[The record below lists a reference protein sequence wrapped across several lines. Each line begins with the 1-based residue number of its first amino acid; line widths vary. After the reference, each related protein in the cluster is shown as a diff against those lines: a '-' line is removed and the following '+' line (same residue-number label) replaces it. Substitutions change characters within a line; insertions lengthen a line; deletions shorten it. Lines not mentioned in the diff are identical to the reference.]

1 VERHRAGKDAGRCRA
16 EVDVEEATNAVE
28 AERHDALEEVTA
40 ELWGTTVLAP
50 NSSGARRAF
59 AILQPLCRHTQR
71 KKDAD
76 ATRGIED
83 AVPRLEHCEPPRR

>member
-1 VERHRAGKDAGRCRA
+1 VERHRAGRDAGRRRA
-16 EVDVEEATNAVE
+16 EVDVEEAANAVE

-40 ELWGTTVLAP
+40 ELWDTTVLAP

-59 AILQPLCRHTQR
+59 AILQPLRRHMQR

-76 ATRGIED
+76 ATGGIED
-83 AVPRLEHCEPPRR
+83 AVPCLEHRGPPRR

>member
-1 VERHRAGKDAGRCRA
+1 VERHRAGRDAGRRHA
-16 EVDVEEATNAVE
+16 EVDVEEAANAVE

-40 ELWGTTVLAP
+40 ELWDTTVLAP
-50 NSSGARRAF
+50 NSSGVHRAF
-59 AILQPLCRHTQR
+59 AILQPLRWHKQR

-83 AVPRLEHCEPPRR
+83 AVPRLEHREPPRR